1 MCLNNDEEFIFIF
14 DDKTEL
20 IVPKNHIIE
29 ISPTFYFKNINNDEQ
44 NSIKMPKYIKRN
56 DLEDFLEI
64 YKKYIFRLRQ
74 FNFDESFISM
84 KLLLQGFSINISKLI
99 QISEL
104 FENNSFSIL
113 LIKDCILNEN
123 NESDNINNNINSSN
137 HRMNFDNALLLLN
150 LSYKKLKEINNID
163 KTNLFNNIKNNL
175 DTDLE
180 ITWLD
185 LFIKSLEMIGNNL
198 DYYFKNNT
206 SDKITNNKLWS
217 FDRKII
223 DELYEKFSFNF
234 ILKDSIIN
242 KDEIE
247 LDSDINI
254 NCIHLKELTEIINFL
269 IKKRNQNDFFY
280 LLSNEFMNI
289 VSEEN
294 ISEIN
299 SLPNPT
305 FLLKISLNDL
315 DDYYEEYPI
324 NNLFN
329 LNENT
334 KLIIIVYYKKKEDS
348 FNISLKL
355 SKDKKD
361 KALSG
366 FDIFT
371 FLSLALVEEIDNK
384 QINVKSLF
392 NNKSMHEI
400 LKIPN
405 FKKILKTKRQD
416 KTFLDDYLTIKLYL
430 KPCFLYTILS
440 NYLFYDLENS
450 YDNKNINKISKNL
463 LSILIQKKY
472 LTNNENKNPLKN
484 IDDNK
489 IVICLI
495 NWLNDE
501 MNINEDISNIIKI
514 IRWEYVSLTLI
525 FEFLI
530 KYSNHIESEDIE
542 LIFSKSLSK
551 ILKKFEGDIN
561 LLSKEVTHSL
571 ILSSK
576 KLNYISIFCEN
587 KKIKKFNLYELLNK
601 QRNISLQLNKN
612 NNNNNFSNK
621 NYINKRSRNYYSI
634 DKNKNEI
641 TINPK
646 HRSSSKDN
654 FNYTV
659 KEENRISKKAKII
672 NNISPIEKNNH
683 LKNNKNNISFLNH
696 SGICYNNY
704 FTDCNNNFNI
714 NIFKS
719 NKSNNNNQKK
729 NLSQS
734 NKKRKVIISKIKINN
749 YNNYIKKINQ
759 NNINNNK
766 NNFNNKQIRKYKTKT
781 PDSFSPKIDLN
792 KLNTNNIFNKT
803 INLKNIKM
811 IDNNLIKDKFERS
824 KNKSSK
830 INKHKSKLSE
840 LKNKSFINEIN
851 YKKYMIQKNCNENNE
866 NDNSKKKDKNK
877 VNISLLNE
885 LLKLNKKVKK

>member
-1 MCLNNDEEFIFIF
+1 MNLKNNDEEFAFIF
-14 DDKTEL
+14 DDNTEL
-20 IVPKNHIIE
+20 IVPKNLIVE
-29 ISPTFYFKNINNDEQ
+29 ISPTFYFKNINNDEH
-44 NSIKMPKYIKRN
+44 NSIKMPKYMKRN
-56 DLEDFLEI
+56 DIEDFLEI

-123 NESDNINNNINSSN
+123 NENENENIISSS
-137 HRMNFDNALLLLN
+137 HRMNCDNALLLLN
-150 LSYKKLKEINNID
+150 LSYKKLKEINDVEKLNF
-163 KTNLFNNIKNNL
+163 FNNIKNNA

-180 ITWLD
+180 VTWLD
-185 LFIKSLEMIGNNL
+185 LFIKSLDMIGNNL
-198 DYYFKNNT
+198 VYYFKNNT
-206 SDKITNNKLWS
+206 SDKVTNNKLWS

-223 DELYEKFSFNF
+223 DEIYEKFSFNL
-234 ILKDSIIN
+234 ILKESIIN

-247 LDSDINI
+247 LDSDINK
-254 NCIHLKELTEIINFL
+254 NCLHLEELTEIINFL
-269 IKKRNQNDFFY
+269 MKKRNQNDFFN
-280 LLSNEFMNI
+280 LLSNEFINI

-294 ISEIN
+294 INEIN

-305 FLLKISLNDL
+305 FLLKLNLNDL
-315 DDYYEEYPI
+315 NDYYEEYPI

-329 LNENT
+329 MNDNM
-334 KLIIIVYYKKKEDS
+334 KLVIIVYYKKKEDS
-348 FNISLKL
+348 FNISLRL
-355 SKDKKD
+355 SKDKND
-361 KALSG
+361 KTLSG

-400 LKIPN
+400 LKIQN
-405 FKKILKTKRQD
+405 FKEILKTK
-416 KTFLDDYLTIKLYL
+416 KKEKPFWDDYLTIKLYF
-430 KPCFLYTILS
+430 KPCFLYTMLS
-440 NYLFYDLENS
+440 NYLFYNLENS
-450 YDNKNINKISKNL
+450 YDNKNITKISKNL
-463 LSILIQKKY
+463 LNILIQKKY
-472 LTNNENKNPLKN
+472 LVSNEYKKTLKD
-484 IDDNK
+484 IDDDK

-501 MNINEDISNIIKI
+501 MNISEDISNLIKI
-514 IRWEYVSLTLI
+514 IRWEYVSLSLI

-542 LIFSKSLSK
+542 LIFAKSLSQ

-561 LLSKEVTHSL
+561 MLSKEVIHSL

-576 KLNYISIFCEN
+576 KLNYISMFCEN
-587 KKIKKFNLYELLNK
+587 KKIKKFNLYDLLNK
-601 QRNISLQLNKN
+601 QRNISLELNKN
-612 NNNNNFSNK
+612 NNKSIFCNK
-621 NYINKRSRNYYSI
+621 NANSKRSRNYYSI

-641 TINPK
+641 SINPK
-646 HRSSSKDN
+646 QQTTSKDTFN
-654 FNYTV
+654 FSV
-659 KEENRISKKAKII
+659 KEENTISKKAKII
-672 NNISPIEKNNH
+672 NNISPIEKN
-683 LKNNKNNISFLNH
+683 KNLRNAKNNISFLNT
-696 SGICYNNY
+696 SGISCNNY
-704 FTDCNNNFNI
+704 FTNCNNNFNI

-719 NKSNNNNQKK
+719 NKPNNNNNQKK

-734 NKKRKVIISKIKINN
+734 NQKKKVIISKIKVSN
-749 YNNYIKKINQ
+749 YNNNIKKVNQ

-766 NNFNNKQIRKYKTKT
+766 SKVNNKQIRKFITKT
-781 PDSFSPKIDLN
+781 PDSFSPKIELN

-803 INLKNIKM
+803 INLKNIKL
-811 IDNNLIKDKFERS
+811 IDSNLIKDRCERN

-830 INKHKSKLSE
+830 IIKHKSKLSE
-840 LKNKSFINEIN
+840 MKNRSFINEIN
-851 YKKYMIQKNCNENNE
+851 YKKYMIPKNCHENYE
-866 NDNSKKKDKNK
+866 NDISKKKDKNK

>member
-14 DDKTEL
+14 DDNAEL

-56 DLEDFLEI
+56 DLEEFLEI

-104 FENNSFSIL
+104 FENNSFSL
-113 LIKDCILNEN
+113 LVIKDCILNEN
-123 NESDNINNNINSSN
+123 NESENINSSN
-137 HRMNFDNALLLLN
+137 HRMNFDNALMLLN
-150 LSYKKLKEINNID
+150 LSYKKLKEINSVE
-163 KTNLFNNIKNNL
+163 KTNMFNNIKNNS

-206 SDKITNNKLWS
+206 SDKVTSNKLWS

-234 ILKDSIIN
+234 ILKDTIIN

-247 LDSDINI
+247 LESDMSI

-289 VSEEN
+289 VSEDN
-294 ISEIN
+294 INEIN

-305 FLLKISLNDL
+305 FLLKINLNDL
-315 DDYYEEYPI
+315 NDYYEEYPI

-329 LNENT
+329 LNENM
-334 KLIIIVYYKKKEDS
+334 KLVIIVYYKKNEDS

-361 KALSG
+361 KTISG

-392 NNKSMHEI
+392 NNKSMYDI
-400 LKIPN
+400 LKIQN
-405 FKKILKTKRQD
+405 FKKILKTKRQE
-416 KTFLDDYLTIKLYL
+416 KSVLDNYLTIKLYL
-430 KPCFLYTILS
+430 KPCFLYTLLC
-440 NYLFYDLENS
+440 NYLFYNLENS

-472 LTNNENKNPLKN
+472 LTNNENKSLKN

-501 MNINEDISNIIKI
+501 MNINEDISSIIKT

-530 KYSNHIESEDIE
+530 KYSNNIESEDIE

-561 LLSKEVTHSL
+561 LLSKEITHSL

-601 QRNISLQLNKN
+601 QRNISLQLNERN
-612 NNNNNFSNK
+612 NNNSFSNK
-621 NYINKRSRNYYSI
+621 ININKRSRNYYTI

-641 TINPK
+641 TFNPK
-646 HRSSSKDN
+646 HHTSSKDN

-659 KEENRISKKAKII
+659 KEENRINKKEKII
-672 NNISPIEKNNH
+672 NNISPIEKNKH
-683 LKNNKNNISFLNH
+683 LKNIKNNISFLNH

-714 NIFKS
+714 NIFKT

-749 YNNYIKKINQ
+749 YNNKKINP
-759 NNINNNK
+759 NNININK
-766 NNFNNKQIRKYKTKT
+766 SNVNNKQNRKYITNT

-811 IDNNLIKDKFERS
+811 IDNNLIKDKCERS

-830 INKHKSKLSE
+830 INKYKSKLSE

-885 LLKLNKKVKK
+885 LLKLNKKTKK

>member
-1 MCLNNDEEFIFIF
+1 MCINNDEEFRFIF
-14 DDKTEL
+14 EDKTEL

-29 ISPTFYFKNINNDEQ
+29 ISPTFYFKNINTDEQ
-44 NSIKMPKYIKRN
+44 NIIKMPKYMKRK

-84 KLLLQGFSINISKLI
+84 KLILQGFSINISKLI

-104 FENNSFSIL
+104 FENNSFSLL
-113 LIKDCILNEN
+113 LIKDCILNDN
-123 NESDNINNNINSSN
+123 NESENINSSN
-137 HRMNFDNALLLLN
+137 HRMNCDNALMLLN
-150 LSYKKLKEINNID
+150 LSYKKLKEIND
-163 KTNLFNNIKNNL
+163 VEKVNLINNIRNNL

-198 DYYFKNNT
+198 DYYFKHNI
-206 SDKITNNKLWS
+206 SDKVTNNKLWS

-247 LDSDINI
+247 LESDMSI

-294 ISEIN
+294 INEIN

-305 FLLKISLNDL
+305 FLLKINLNDL
-315 DDYYEEYPI
+315 NDYYEEYPI

-329 LNENT
+329 LNDNM
-334 KLIIIVYYKKKEDS
+334 KLIIIVYYKKNEDT
-348 FNISLKL
+348 FNIALRL
-355 SKDKKD
+355 SKDKND
-361 KALSG
+361 KTLSG

-400 LKIPN
+400 LKIQN
-405 FKKILKTKRQD
+405 FKKILKSKKQE
-416 KTFLDDYLTIKLYL
+416 KSFLDDYLTIKLYL
-430 KPCFLYTILS
+430 KPCFLYTMLS
-440 NYLFYDLENS
+440 NYLFYNLENS
-450 YDNKNINKISKNL
+450 YDNKNITKISKNL

-472 LTNNENKNPLKN
+472 LANNEYKKSLKN
-484 IDDNK
+484 IDDDK

-501 MNINEDISNIIKI
+501 MNINEDISNIIKN
-514 IRWEYVSLTLI
+514 IRWEYVSLSLI

-561 LLSKEVTHSL
+561 LLSKEVIHSL

-587 KKIKKFNLYELLNK
+587 KKIKKFNLYDLLNK
-601 QRNISLQLNKN
+601 QRNISLQFNKGNKN
-612 NNNNNFSNK
+612 NIFSDNIK
-621 NYINKRSRNYYSI
+621 INKRSRNFYSI

-646 HRSSSKDN
+646 HQSSQKDN

-672 NNISPIEKNNH
+672 NNISPVEKNKY

-696 SGICYNNY
+696 SGIYCNNF

-719 NKSNNNNQKK
+719 NKPNNNNQKK

-734 NKKRKVIISKIKINN
+734 NKKRKVIISKIRINN
-749 YNNYIKKINQ
+749 YNNNIKKINQ
-759 NNINNNK
+759 NNIINNK
-766 NNFNNKQIRKYKTKT
+766 SNANNKQIRKYITKT

-792 KLNTNNIFNKT
+792 NLNTNNIFNKT
-803 INLKNIKM
+803 INLKNIKL
-811 IDNNLIKDKFERS
+811 IDNNLIKEKCERN

-851 YKKYMIQKNCNENNE
+851 YKKMIQKNGNESNE
-866 NDNSKKKDKNK
+866 NDNSKKRDKNK